1 MRILNLS
8 TSSSWGIWAE
18 LGNPE
23 IDWISNSNPLRP
35 VGTVGCPG
43 LTFYGSQPK
52 VLLIA
57 MLRFCLDL
65 SIFMDPIIDGSN
77 CMSLRFALIFPYFPS
92 GYGSIPIDTFLV
104 GYSVIHIHKSQLWLG
119 VHGTVPGFYDPSP
132 SFSML
137 DPSIH
142 KSGSIF
148 FQLFSWFFMI
158 FHDFSW
164 FFMIYG

>member
-23 IDWISNSNPLRP
+23 IVWISNSNPLKP
-35 VGTVGCPG
+35 VGTVGYPG

-65 SIFMDPIIDGSN
+65 SIFMDPIIDGST
-77 CMSLRFALIFPYFPS
+77 CISLRLALIFPY
-92 GYGSIPIDTFLV
+92 V
-104 GYSVIHIHKSQLWLG
+104 
-119 VHGTVPGFYDPSP
+119 P
-132 SFSML
+132 SFPML
-137 DPSIH
+137 IDLWIDLG
-142 KSGSIF
+142 K
-148 FQLFSWFFMI
+148 L
-158 FHDFSW
+158 
-164 FFMIYG
+164 

>member
-18 LGNPE
+18 LDNPE
-23 IDWISNSNPLRP
+23 IVWISNSNPLKP

-77 CMSLRFALIFPYFPS
+77 CISLRFALIFPY
-92 GYGSIPIDTFLV
+92 V
-104 GYSVIHIHKSQLWLG
+104 
-119 VHGTVPGFYDPSP
+119 P

-137 DPSIH
+137 IDLWID
-142 KSGSIF
+142 GS
-148 FQLFSWFFMI
+148 
-158 FHDFSW
+158 
-164 FFMIYG
+164 